1 VLHEAISHHQAERN
15 ERVFFL
21 QSVAFARMRIE
32 VQLWLFAVSAGTWIA
47 SVMIAIELG
56 LSLWPVRIFL
66 TGADIV
72 TVGIGLF
79 ILLPMLRVIVMLIFF
94 LKERDYEFAAASF
107 LVLLII
113 FSGFA
118 IGTLPK

>member
-1 VLHEAISHHQAERN
+1 MNCLSHDCDRARA
-15 ERVFFL
+15 L
-21 QSVAFARMRIE
+21 AVARPNFSH
-32 VQLWLFAVSAGTWIA
+32 W
-47 SVMIAIELG
+47 
-56 LSLWPVRIFL
+56 
-66 TGADIV
+66 ADIV

-107 LVLLII
+107 PVLLII